1 MGTLSGYA
9 TTTKYGSSVGETA
22 KDVGD
27 GRQHYHD

>member
-22 KDVGD
+22 KDVGNGGQRYYD
-27 GRQHYHD
+27 